1 MKNNLVPT
9 SIMDKNGKQTTV
21 HKRASASQPSSK
33 LAGVVPAPPVA
44 EKTIGTPLPVV
55 HRLSSGE
62 VEEFVA
68 SYSSGR
74 IRRGGKQ
81 VDTAAVFKSLSGL
94 TQGLLWRVRQA
105 GAIADPDIEA
115 ALDQLQ
121 SRVWHRWSATR
132 NPEKVAEENFRAY
145 LLVAERLHRTYPELM
160 KSIGYGSAT
169 DLSKVVE
176 YRDHKKGRVLLS
188 AKEMTTEEE
197 VTPVAAVAAYA
208 LVCMYRNSD
217 FYETKHLMLREYPDE
232 EGRYIESL
240 MISNKA
246 LDAYVRE
253 NPEMAVRLA
262 EFVVDRGLGDS
273 NKDAKFAI
281 EHFSLDAPA
290 LSSGHL

>member
-1 MKNNLVPT
+1 MTNKLIPT
-9 SIMDKNGKQTTV
+9 PITDKNGKQTTV

-33 LAGVVPAPPVA
+33 LAGVAPVPPAA
-44 EKTIGTPLPVV
+44 EKVVGTPLPVV
-55 HRLSSGE
+55 HPLSAGE

-68 SYSSGR
+68 SFSSGR
-74 IRRGGKQ
+74 IRRGGKL
-81 VDTAAVFKSLSGL
+81 VDTAAVFKSLSGR

-121 SRVWHRWSATR
+121 SRVWHRWSTTL
-132 NPEKVAEENFRAY
+132 NPAKVAEENFRAY
-145 LLVAERLHRTYPELM
+145 LLVAERLHRTHPELM
-160 KSIGYGSAT
+160 KSIGYGAAT

-217 FYETKHLMLREYPDE
+217 FYETDHLVLREYPDE
-232 EGRYIESL
+232 EGRYIEGL